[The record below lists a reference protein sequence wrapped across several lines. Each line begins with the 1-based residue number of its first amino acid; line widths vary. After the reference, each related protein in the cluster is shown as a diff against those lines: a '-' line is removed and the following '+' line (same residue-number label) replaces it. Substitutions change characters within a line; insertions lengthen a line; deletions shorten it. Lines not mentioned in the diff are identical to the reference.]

1 MVVSKG
7 KGVGNSNMIQTLG
20 RGTGNNREVLKAN
33 GHTGVQLLA
42 PEGDIDAANKQ
53 DDFQKRIIRNKEQ
66 GETFEDTMTGT
77 VHPDDFNL
85 IRHNDR

>member
-33 GHTGVQLLA
+33 GHTCVKLLA
-42 PEGDIDAANKQ
+42 PEGDIDAAIKQ
-53 DDFQKRIIRNKEQ
+53 GHLEEETIRNKKQ
-66 GETFEDTMTGT
+66 GETFEDTWKDRLW
-77 VHPDDFNL
+77 PDRTNPL
-85 IRHNDR
+85 RHNDR